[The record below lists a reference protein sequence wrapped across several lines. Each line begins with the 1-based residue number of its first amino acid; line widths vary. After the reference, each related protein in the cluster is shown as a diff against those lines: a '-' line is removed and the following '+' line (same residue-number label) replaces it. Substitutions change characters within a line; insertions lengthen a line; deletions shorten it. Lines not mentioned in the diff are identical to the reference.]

1 MVYAEGWPSTFHFL
15 CQLSVHYVWT
25 RILQSHLGLAARFT
39 VVSDVRPRGAD
50 SGSHW
55 KSWPSLNRISEDLA
69 PGDGTVLALAI
80 SPSGVFYLVSP
91 PILHN

>member
-39 VVSDVRPRGAD
+39 VVSDIRPRG
-50 SGSHW
+50 GGQR
-55 KSWPSLNRISEDLA
+55 PSLEELA
-69 PGDGTVLALAI
+69 FPKQD
-80 SPSGVFYLVSP
+80 F
-91 PILHN
+91 